1 MCCLAAVLVILGPR
15 IGILIW
21 WLADQLRWSAAFDT
35 FIWPLLG
42 FIFVPWTTLVYVA
55 VFPGGIDG
63 FDWVWLGLAFLTDI
77 FSYAGGGYT
86 NRDRMRGYYPNR

>member
-63 FDWVWLGLAFLTDI
+63 FDWVWLGLGLLTDI